1 MTPRWRVFL
10 IAAAAH
16 AGSAALSVAQP
27 LVTPV
32 RVGRADAPMKLTVWA
47 QQDYSHLAALAPVA
61 DTFQAVFTKWAVA
74 NPGVQ
79 LEVSMM
85 PALEQHKAK
94 LLLAAAAGRLPDVAS
109 IDSFW
114 LPLFLE
120 GGHLQPLNP
129 YWPDAHRAD
138 FLPFTIDTLSD
149 RSGNV
154 YGVWHETDCRAL
166 FYRKDLVP
174 VPPQTWDELLAVAS
188 RTARDRGIAG
198 YLYNAGRWEA
208 TVFDHLPMFWAQ
220 GGELVDPDGRPVFG
234 LAPHRDRLVRV
245 LTFLRDTV
253 QSGASPRAVL
263 ASNDY
268 KQLSAAAIAGDTAM
282 FLGGNW
288 QIKELEDALSPE
300 EFAKWSVAPIP
311 QLADGPAPTGSG
323 GWIWVVF
330 SKDPEKRRAAA
341 QFILDVEAPD
351 NAARI
356 SQATGHLPAQR
367 SVYRDHAAFQEEPFR
382 FFGNLLDVARAR
394 PAVPIYNVI
403 SRELQVAIGYAIE
416 GTRSPESA
424 IDEAFRVVVDEDRRR
439 RASVPRPAGRDPLAW
454 APGVLAALV
463 GGLALLG
470 AGGRGIRIWLIPTL
484 ALATVFLLYPILELV
499 RIAFT
504 DLGAPGGP
512 YRYTLHGFRSL
523 AADPQFYGMV
533 GVTLIF
539 VLACV
544 SLQLVLG
551 LLLAWLFDA
560 AERRRVIGS
569 LAARVAVV
577 SAWVIPGVLIGV
589 IWKILLIENRSGIV
603 NYWLSQVG
611 LGPAPLLSS
620 GSLAL
625 VSVIIANT
633 WRGTAFSMLM
643 QYAGLRRIPRELHE
657 AADLEGLNGWQRLR
671 WVILP
676 AVAPVILLNVLL
688 ITIYT
693 LNTFDMILPLTAGGP
708 ARRTEVVSL
717 YMYRSAFYDLDSGK
731 SAAIAMVMLAINVA
745 LAWGAVR
752 LMIRHSSPTAGAA
765 TAADTAPATAAP
777 RLESL

>member
-1 MTPRWRVFL
+1 LRPRL
-10 IAAAAH
+10 
-16 AGSAALSVAQP
+16 ALFGLVVLACWATRSDAQPP

-32 RVGRADAPMKLTVWA
+32 RVGQPDAPIQLSVWA
-47 QQDYSHLAALAPVA
+47 QQDYSHLAALRPIA
-61 DTFQAVFTKWAVA
+61 DAFQAVFLEWAVK

-79 LEVSMM
+79 LEISMM

-94 LLLAAAAGRLPDVAS
+94 LVLAAAAGRLPDVAS

-129 YWPDAHRAD
+129 YWPAEDRAD

-166 FYRKDLVP
+166 YYRKDLVP
-174 VPPQTWDELLAVAS
+174 QPPATWDELIDVAV
-188 RTARDRGIAG
+188 RIARERGIAG
-198 YLYNAGRWEA
+198 YLFNAGRWEA

-220 GGELVDPDGRPVFG
+220 GGELVDGDGRPVFG
-234 LAPHRDRLVRV
+234 LAPHRERLVNV
-245 LTFLRDTV
+245 LRFLRDTV
-253 QSGASPRAVL
+253 RRGASPRAVL

-268 KQLSAAAIAGDTAM
+268 KYLSAAAIAGDTAM

-288 QIKELEDALSPE
+288 QIKELKDALSPE
-300 EFAKWSVAPIP
+300 EFARWGVAPIP
-311 QLADGPAPTGSG
+311 QRAAGPAPTGTG

-330 SKDPEKRRAAA
+330 ANDPVKQRAAA
-341 QFILDVEAPD
+341 RFVLDVEAPH

-356 SQATGHLPAQR
+356 SQATGHLPVRR
-367 SVYRDHAAFQEEPFR
+367 SVYRDTAAFREEPFA
-382 FFGNLLDVARAR
+382 FFGSMLVAARAR
-394 PAVPIYNVI
+394 PAVPIYNAI
-403 SRELQVAIGYAIE
+403 TRELQLAIGYAIE
-416 GTRSPESA
+416 GTRSPEQAVDDAFHVVADEYQRRLA
-424 IDEAFRVVVDEDRRR
+424 I
-439 RASVPRPAGRDPLAW
+439 VPPARKWDPLA
-454 APGVLAALV
+454 AVPVGLAAL
-463 GGLALLG
+463 LAGCALVR
-470 AGGRGIRIWLIPTL
+470 ARGRSVHLWLAPAV
-484 ALATVFLLYPILELV
+484 ALAGIFLLYPILELA

-504 DLGAPGGP
+504 DLRAPGGP

-523 AADPQFYGMV
+523 AADPAFYAMI
-533 GVTLIF
+533 GVTLVF
-539 VLACV
+539 VAASV
-544 SLQLVLG
+544 ALQMVLG

-560 AERRRVIGS
+560 AERRRVVGA
-569 LAARVAVV
+569 LAARAAVV

-589 IWKILLIENRSGIV
+589 IWKILLVENRSGIV

-620 GSLAL
+620 GTLAL
-625 VSVIIANT
+625 VAVIVTNT

-657 AADLEGLNGWQRLR
+657 AADLEGLSGWQRLR

-676 AVAPVILLNVLL
+676 PLAPVLLLNLL
-688 ITIYT
+688 LTTIYT
-693 LNTFDMILPLTAGGP
+693 LNTFDLILPLTGGGP

-731 SAAIAMVMLAINVA
+731 SAAIAVVMLAINVA

-752 LMIRHSSPTAGAA
+752 LMMRRTSAG
-765 TAADTAPATAAP
+765 P
-777 RLESL
+777 RSAMETL